1 MIVTN
6 GIKIHITKDTTH
18 EEIIKEEPK
27 EEYKAP
33 SLEELKKDEAL
44 EVYEDAMSGVLAEM
58 NEALGVGEDR

>member
-18 EEIIKEEPK
+18 EEIIKEEPPV
-27 EEYKAP
+27 EFTPP
-33 SLEELKKDEAL
+33 SLEELKEDKTLA
-44 EVYEDAMSGVLAEM
+44 VYEDAMTGILSEM